1 MKTIWV
7 AASVAAA
14 LTTAACGGQPAG
26 TPGEAAAPAAA
37 APAAGAPTA
46 VETAGAEAFLRT
58 QLAMYDGR
66 DGASTGAAG
75 PPQTEAERA
84 QEAALTVAQYAD
96 REAAQNAAIYTP
108 ALVELMRR
116 DRLTT
121 PTGQIG
127 VLDFQPM
134 CGCNDDSGL
143 RLTGIASTARPDGKV
158 DAVATIATYG
168 GASTFTRRFVLERTP
183 AGWRVADIF
192 SNEPGDTGFLA
203 FMTNGLAQAGAP
215 AARS

>member
-1 MKTIWV
+1 MKRVWV
-7 AASVAAA
+7 AASVAGA
-14 LTTAACGGQPAG
+14 LMTVACGGEAAR
-26 TPGEAAAPAAA
+26 TAGEAAAPAAS
-37 APAAGAPTA
+37 APAAGTPAA
-46 VETAGAEAFLRT
+46 VDTAGAEAFLRT
-58 QLAMYDGR
+58 QLAMYDGQ

-75 PPQTEAERA
+75 APQTEAERA
-84 QEAALTVAQYAD
+84 GEAAMTPAQYAD

-121 PTGQIG
+121 PQGQIG

-143 RLTGIASTARPDGKV
+143 RLTGITSTARPDGRV

-192 SNEPGDTGFLA
+192 SSEPGDTGFLA
-203 FMTNGLAQAGAP
+203 FMTNGLAQAGAS